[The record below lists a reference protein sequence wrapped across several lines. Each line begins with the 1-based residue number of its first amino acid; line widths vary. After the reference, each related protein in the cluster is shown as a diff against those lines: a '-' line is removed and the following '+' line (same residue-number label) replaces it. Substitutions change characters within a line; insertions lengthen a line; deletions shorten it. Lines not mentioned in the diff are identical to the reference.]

1 MKKIL
6 SVLLAVMMTVSVFAV
21 SAVPAMAAMSPTAST
36 AAPSAP
42 KLEVN
47 GSETTTEITYTPD
60 KNDSNKI
67 TFEYVGEGTLTG
79 WEENMAALG
88 FAEGTDYTVVE
99 NSDGTF
105 TITLISD
112 GAKDAYETGKVV
124 VNALVKDAPAK
135 TTDKNGSNKSPNT
148 GIATSVIAG
157 SVAVAGAGL
166 AVLSAT
172 KKRDAE

>member
-21 SAVPAMAAMSPTAST
+21 TAVPAMAAMSPTGTT
-36 AAPSAP
+36 AAPSNP

-47 GSETTTEITYTPD
+47 GGTTTTDITFTPD
-60 KNDSNKI
+60 SNDSNKI

-79 WEENMAALG
+79 WENNMAALG

-99 NSDGTF
+99 NSDGSL
-105 TITLISD
+105 TITFISND
-112 GAKDAYETGKVV
+112 AQDAYETGKLT
-124 VNALVKDAPAK
+124 VNALVEDAPAK
-135 TTDKNGSNKSPNT
+135 TTEKNNANKSPNT

-172 KKRDAE
+172 KKKDAE

>member
-60 KNDSNKI
+60 KNDSNKKI
-67 TFEYVGEGTLTG
+67 GRASCRERV
-79 WEENMAALG
+79 
-88 FAEGTDYTVVE
+88 
-99 NSDGTF
+99 
-105 TITLISD
+105 
-112 GAKDAYETGKVV
+112 
-124 VNALVKDAPAK
+124 
-135 TTDKNGSNKSPNT
+135 
-148 GIATSVIAG
+148 
-157 SVAVAGAGL
+157 
-166 AVLSAT
+166 
-172 KKRDAE
+172 